1 MLYYNPNVR
10 RKITYKIPVL
20 FGEEQKEKK
29 HLHSYS
35 IFTDDFKEKEIVFN
49 MRQIYVYEYNPKK
62 NFLDSLKI
70 FNEIN
75 ELIGRIYF
83 DIVDKE
89 DSNYVTRKDS
99 IILEFKHA
107 HRKWSNVCHGYVEH
121 MIDNYEQ
128 EYFRLY
134 FHRVNSFLGYKVQVK
149 LFKNKEGDFVREE
162 YYDSQNDILQFV
174 LENNFEYIETDIEKR
189 AQFILRHG
197 WDLEF

>member
-1 MLYYNPNVR
+1 MLYYNPNIR

-20 FGEEQKEKK
+20 FGAEQKEKK

-49 MRQIYVYEYNPKK
+49 ERRTYFYEYNPKK

-70 FNEIN
+70 FNEFN
-75 ELIGRIYF
+75 ELIRNIYF
-83 DIVDKE
+83 EIVEKE
-89 DSNYVTRKDS
+89 NSNIVNREDS

-107 HRKWSNVCHGYVEH
+107 RRKWSDVCHGYFEH
-121 MIDNYEQ
+121 MIDNYDR
-128 EYFRLY
+128 EYIRLY
-134 FHRVNSFLGYKVQVK
+134 FHRVNSFLGYKVVLK

-162 YYDSQNDILQFV
+162 FYDSQNDVLQFV
-174 LENNFEYIETDIEKR
+174 LENNYEYIETDLEKR
-189 AQFILRHG
+189 AQFILQNG